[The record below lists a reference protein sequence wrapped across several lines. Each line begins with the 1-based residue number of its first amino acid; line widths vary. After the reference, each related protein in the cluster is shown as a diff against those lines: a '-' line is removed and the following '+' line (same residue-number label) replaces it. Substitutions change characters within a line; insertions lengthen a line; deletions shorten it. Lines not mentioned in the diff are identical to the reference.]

1 MDASRGFEKDSRGNE
16 VLLQAI
22 LEGYEPDPG
31 ELKPN
36 KTAYARALFF
46 TQAWPRDRIMNVL
59 DLTPGQLALML
70 RPEWLGLAEP
80 SPQVEPDWKAAYE
93 AATVREQ
100 NLRNENLILSARI
113 RRAQEYATELRSSHP
128 SRLEHAKAV
137 GDMLWR
143 RLS

>member
-1 MDASRGFEKDSRGNE
+1 MMFEIDSYGNS
-16 VLLQAI
+16 VLLEAI
-22 LEGYEPDPG
+22 LQGYTPKSA

-36 KTAYARALFF
+36 KTCYARVLFF
-46 TQAWPRDRIMNVL
+46 HHGWTRDQVMKTL
-59 DLTPGQLALML
+59 ELSPGQLALML

-137 GDMLWR
+137 GNMLWR
-143 RLS
+143 RLV

>member
-1 MDASRGFEKDSRGNE
+1 MFEKDARGNKI
-16 VLLQAI
+16 LLQAI
-22 LEGYEPDPG
+22 LEGYQPKAS

-36 KTAYARALFF
+36 KTVYARVLFYAYGWAR
-46 TQAWPRDRIMNVL
+46 QSIMDTL
-59 DLTPGQLALML
+59 DLTPGALAQML
-70 RPEWLGLAEP
+70 LLKWQGASDPEP
-80 SPQVEPDWKAAYE
+80 TVEPDWKAAYE

-100 NLRNENLILSARI
+100 NLRNENLVLSARI